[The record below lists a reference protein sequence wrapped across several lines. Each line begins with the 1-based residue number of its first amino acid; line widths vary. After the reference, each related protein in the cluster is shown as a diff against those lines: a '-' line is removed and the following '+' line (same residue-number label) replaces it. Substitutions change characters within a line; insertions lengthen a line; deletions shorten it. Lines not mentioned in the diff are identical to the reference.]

1 MSAIALTPVIR
12 DVSFLGYEWRELA
25 DGCLWELVPQSSPS
39 PIYQYFPLSALVE
52 YWEPRLPTNS
62 GQSFPKILTSGM
74 AGLRAEQT

>member
-1 MSAIALTPVIR
+1 MIIIR

-52 YWEPRLPTNS
+52 YGEPRLPANWRHSRATQKYPES
-62 GQSFPKILTSGM
+62 SHPP
-74 AGLRAEQT
+74 AGANPRRNG